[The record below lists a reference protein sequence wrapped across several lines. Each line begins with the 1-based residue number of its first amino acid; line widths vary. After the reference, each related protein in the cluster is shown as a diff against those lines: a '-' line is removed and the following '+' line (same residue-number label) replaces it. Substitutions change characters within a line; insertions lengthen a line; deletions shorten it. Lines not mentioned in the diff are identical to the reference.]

1 MYINCKTYYSLRYG
15 TFSTEELIQTAV
27 DRGVTCMA
35 LTNINTTADTWDFVK
50 RCREVGIKPITG
62 VEFRN
67 GDKLLYI
74 LLAANNKGCQWI
86 NEFLSEHLIA
96 KIPFPEVEKSPLFF
110 NDADDGFIIYPFG
123 AKPFDQLRRNE
134 RIGILPWEPNK
145 LFTVDWKNHQD
156 KLVVRHPVTIKNKNR
171 YELHKLMRAIAHN
184 TLITKLPG
192 NAVADEREIFV
203 APNRIISAFSLYPF
217 IITNTYK
224 LMDACSIEIDFEQ
237 DKTKTTFGASKEDDR
252 ILLSKLAQ
260 DGFLRRYTKNNKAAK
275 ERLEKE
281 LKIINDL
288 GFNAYFLINN
298 DIVNYARSRGF
309 YHVGRGSGANSI
321 VAYCLGITEVDPIEL
336 NLYFERFLNPERTSP
351 PDFDIDFSHKDRDEV
366 FDYIFKRY
374 GKDHV
379 AICGLYTCFKE
390 DSVIKEIGKCYG
402 LPDEEIKALQKT
414 WSPLDEKQA
423 DIIRYANM
431 LLGFPNIQSIHPCGM
446 LITEKKLSEYVST
459 FLPPKDFIGAQ
470 LDMYTAEDIGLNKF
484 DILSQRGLSH
494 IKECQQIVKENH
506 GIEVNVH
513 AFEKFRK
520 DEAVKKKI
528 READTIGCFYIES
541 PAMRQLLK
549 KLKCDDYLTLV
560 AASSIIR
567 PGVAQSG
574 MMREY
579 IHRYHHRDQI
589 KYLHPAFEEH
599 LSETFGVM
607 VFQEDVIKVAHHF
620 AGLSLGD
627 ADILRRTMSNKLR
640 KNNGFKLMHT
650 KYMNSCKLKGID
662 DALAVEVWRQME
674 SFAGYSFCKAHSAS
688 FARESFMSLYLKTY
702 YGLEFLVA
710 VINNFGGFYHTEV
723 YFFELLKSKATIIN
737 PCVNR
742 SNELTSIKGTTIHVG
757 LIHIKGLHKTFR
769 EKILEERMLNG
780 DYLHLQDFIERTN
793 AGIEQINKLISVGA
807 FAFTGK
813 TKKRLLWEA
822 NFLQKQ
828 NQPQLHASPAL
839 FVEEP
844 LEFELPE
851 LVDHA
856 VDDLYDE
863 LELMGFTVKNPF
875 ALVDDDPDTYITEK
889 DLPDNIGKIVTC
901 LTYFV
906 VRKEVITV
914 NNDQMYFGTFMDKN
928 LDWMDTVHFP
938 DVARK
943 YPIYTNGFYKIIG
956 KVVTDFGACSI
967 EVHKMIKV
975 DYKHRKY
982 ANLG

>member
-50 RCREVGIKPITG
+50 QCREAGIRPITG

-74 LLAANNKGCQWI
+74 LLAASNAGFRWI
-86 NEFLSEHLIA
+86 NEFLSDHLVA

-110 NDADDGFIIYPFG
+110 NDPDDGFVIYPLG
-123 AKPFDQLRRNE
+123 AKPFNELRRNE
-134 RIGILPWEPNK
+134 RIGVLPWEPNK
-145 LFTVDWKNHQD
+145 LFTLDWKAHQD

-171 YELHKLMRAIAHN
+171 YELHKLMRAVAHN
-184 TLITKLPG
+184 TLITKL
-192 NAVADEREIFV
+192 ADEAIADERELFV
-203 APNRIISAFSLYPF
+203 APNRIISAFNLYPF

-252 ILLSKLAQ
+252 ILLSKLAH
-260 DGFLRRYTKNNKAAK
+260 DGFLRRYNKNNKPAK

-298 DIVNYARSRGF
+298 DIVAYARCRGF

-374 GKDHV
+374 GKDYV

-390 DSVIKEIGKCYG
+390 DSVIREIGKCYG

-414 WSPLDEKQA
+414 WTPLDEKQA
-423 DIIRYANM
+423 DIIRYGNM

-446 LITEKKLSEYVST
+446 LITQKKLSEYVST
-459 FLPPKDFIGAQ
+459 FLPPKDFTGAQ
-470 LDMYTAEDIGLNKF
+470 IDMYTAEDIGLNKF

-494 IKECQQIVKENH
+494 IKECEQLVKENQ
-506 GIEVNVH
+506 GVEVDIH
-513 AFEKFRK
+513 AFEKFRH

-528 READTIGCFYIES
+528 RDADTIGCFYIES

-549 KLKCDDYLTLV
+549 KLCCDDYLTLV

-579 IHRYHHRDQI
+579 IHRYHNRNDV

-607 VFQEDVIKVAHHF
+607 VFQEDVIKIAHFF

-640 KNNGFKLMHT
+640 KNNGFRLMHY
-650 KYMNSCKLKGID
+650 KYMNSCKAKGID
-662 DALAVEVWRQME
+662 EALASEVWRQME

-688 FARESFMSLYLKTY
+688 FARESYMSLYLKTY
-702 YGLEFLVA
+702 FPLEFMVA

-723 YFFELLKSKATIIN
+723 YFFELLKTGATIIN

-742 SNELTSIKGTTIHVG
+742 SSELTGINGNTVHVG
-757 LIHIKGLHKTFR
+757 LIHIKGLHKKFM
-769 EKILEERMLNG
+769 EKILEEREQHG
-780 DYLHLQDFIERTN
+780 PYLHLQDFIERTA
-793 AGIEQINKLISVGA
+793 AGIEQTNKLISVGA
-807 FAFTGK
+807 FAYTGK

-828 NQPQLHASPAL
+828 NQPQLHDSPVL
-839 FVEEP
+839 FGEEP

-851 LVDHA
+851 LTDHPI
-856 VDDLYDE
+856 DDLYDE
-863 LELMGFTVKNPF
+863 LELMGFTLKNPF
-875 ALVDDDPDTYITEK
+875 DLVDDDPNKYIAGN
-889 DLPDNIGKIVTC
+889 DLQNHIGKMVTC

-906 VRKEVITV
+906 VRKEVITK
-914 NNDQMYFGTFMDKN
+914 NDDEMYFGTFMDKN
-928 LDWMDTVHFP
+928 LDWIDTVHFP

-943 YPIYTNGFYKIIG
+943 FPIYTNGFYKIIG
-956 KVVTDFGACSI
+956 KVVSDFGACSI